1 MQELNYLKQDKK
13 VPGRES
19 FMTYVDF
26 QVKDGTA
33 DMWLYDIFP
42 GVQLM
47 VVDFAA
53 ESCFRNGK
61 RQNVIGINHC
71 RRGRFE
77 CAFDSRNYLYLGE
90 GDIALNSQM
99 HPPIASSFPLKYF
112 YGSTII
118 LFPEIMKTV
127 TELQAFQIS
136 AEKIFE
142 KYSLDTRSP
151 VFRRNAEVEH
161 VYQELY
167 EHLER
172 PSLPFLRL
180 KVLELLYHFQ
190 SRPTVF
196 EENREYLS
204 GTTAERIK
212 HVREHLIQDMEH
224 RTNLKEL
231 ALEHGLSLTQLKDGF
246 RQIYGESPYAYLRS
260 YKMHRAAQLL
270 RQSNRKI
277 SEIALVL
284 GYQNPSKFSEAFYAV
299 TGYTPSAY
307 RKEEKMDSTSK
318 EQPCH
323 ENEINQ

>member
-1 MQELNYLKQDKK
+1 MQELNYLKYDKK
-13 VPGRES
+13 MQGQES
-19 FMTYVDF
+19 FVTYVDF
-26 QVKDGTA
+26 QVQDGTA

-47 VVDFAA
+47 VVDFASG
-53 ESCFRNGK
+53 SCFRNSE

-71 RRGRFE
+71 RKGRFE

-99 HPPIASSFPLKYF
+99 HPPIASSFPQKYF

-118 LFPEIMKTV
+118 LFPEIMKTAP
-127 TELQAFQIS
+127 ELQAFQIS
-136 AEKIFE
+136 AEKIAE
-142 KYSLDTRSP
+142 KYSLETKSP
-151 VFRRNAEVEH
+151 VFRRNAEIEH

-167 EHLER
+167 AHLGH
-172 PSLPFLRL
+172 PSLTFLRL

-190 SRPTVF
+190 SRQTVF
-196 EENREYLS
+196 EENQEYIS
-204 GTTAERIK
+204 GATVDRIK

-224 RTNLKEL
+224 RINLKEL
-231 ALEHGLSLTQLKDGF
+231 ASEHNLSLTQLKDGF

-277 SEIALVL
+277 SEIALEL

-299 TGYTPSAY
+299 TGRKPSDY
-307 RKEEKMDSTSK
+307 RRENKKDGTANK
-318 EQPCH
+318 QPYH
-323 ENEINQ
+323 KTK